1 MRIDYG
7 PGLDEIRDSVR
18 NGSIVRFSNI
28 RGEEVRGLVLDARV
42 ESKIGRVALVLEEIG
57 TGLVFFARYRVGGK
71 WSCGDIVSWQLKR
84 NDIEELRRSA

>member
-18 NGSIVRFSNI
+18 NGTIVKFSNI
-28 RGEEVRGLVLDARV
+28 RNEEVRGVVLDARV
-42 ESKIGRVALVLEEIG
+42 ETRTGRVALVMEECG
-57 TGLVFFARYRVGGK
+57 TRLVFFARYRKGDK
-71 WSCGDIVSWQLKR
+71 WSCGDIVSWKLTR